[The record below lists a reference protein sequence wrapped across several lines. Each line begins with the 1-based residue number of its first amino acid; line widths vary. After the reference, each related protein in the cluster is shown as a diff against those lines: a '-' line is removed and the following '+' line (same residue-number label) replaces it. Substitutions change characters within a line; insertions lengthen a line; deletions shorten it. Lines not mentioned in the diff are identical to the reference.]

1 MGKGRILVI
10 DDDAFFRVL
19 CSDMLAGCGYSVK
32 TASSGKEALAVLEDE
47 SFDIVVTDL
56 VMPDLSG
63 IEVLERVKQ
72 QNTLTDVILV
82 TGHGSIES
90 AIAALRS
97 GAFDY
102 IMKPLNEAE
111 LLHTVGSCM
120 EKRKL
125 LEENQEMRQSLRLFE
140 VSRAIS
146 TTLDIPRLYELTLDA
161 LLQTVPAESGIA
173 TFHESDLRTLAVKAS
188 RHIDP
193 EQAERLAGFFKAV
206 FEREYDGRPGII
218 VFSKTEL
225 DFREGGPLGGFGS
238 FIVAPLAKGQKAIG
252 FFILL
257 SRKPKEDFSDKD
269 LLNASFIAD
278 HASTAYENAE
288 KYADA
293 KGIAFIDSLTNL
305 YNAKYLDLV
314 LDKEIK
320 RADRLRMPV
329 TVLFL
334 DLDNFKNV
342 NDSNDHL
349 VGSRVLVELGH
360 LLLKCVREV
369 DTVIRYGGDEFVI
382 ILADADHKVAT
393 SVADRIRTTIERHE
407 FVQSEE
413 NLVLRITASIGVATY
428 PTHTRDM
435 RELLKAADKAMY
447 KAKDLSR
454 NTVFVAPIPGIAV
467 PK

>member
-19 CSDMLAGCGYSVK
+19 CSDMLTGGGYSVK
-32 TASSGKEALAVLEDE
+32 VASSGKEALAVMEDE
-47 SFDIVVTDL
+47 GFDIVMTDL
-56 VMPDLSG
+56 VMPDLG
-63 IEVLERVKQ
+63 GMEVLERVKQ
-72 QNTLTDVILV
+72 KNTLTDVILV

-111 LLHTVGSCM
+111 LLHTIGSCM

-140 VSRAIS
+140 VSRAIT
-146 TTLDIPRLYELTLDA
+146 TTLDISRLYELTLDA
-161 LLQTVPAESGIA
+161 LLQTVPADSGIA
-173 TFHESDLRTLAVKAS
+173 TFHEHDLRTLAVKAS

-193 EQAERLAGFFKAV
+193 EQAELLAGLFKTV
-206 FEREYDGRPGII
+206 FERDCEARPEIR
-218 VFSKTEL
+218 VFPMREL
-225 DFREGGPLGGFGS
+225 GFAENGPLKGFES
-238 FIVAPLAKGQKAIG
+238 FIAAPLVRGQKAIG
-252 FFILL
+252 YFILL
-257 SRKPKEDFSDKD
+257 SRKRKEEYSEKD
-269 LLNASFIAD
+269 LMNASFIAE

-293 KGIAFIDSLTNL
+293 KEMAFIDSLTNL

-382 ILADADHKVAT
+382 ILADADHRAAMQVAN
-393 SVADRIRTTIERHE
+393 RIRATIERHE
-407 FVQSEE
+407 FVQAEE
-413 NLVLRITASIGVATY
+413 KLVLKITASIGVATY
-428 PTHTRDM
+428 PTHTRNM
-435 RELLKAADKAMY
+435 RELLKTADKAMY

-454 NTVFVAPIPGIAV
+454 NTVFLAPIPEIAV

>member
-19 CSDMLAGCGYSVK
+19 CSDMLTGGGFEVR
-32 TASSGKEALAVLEDE
+32 TASSGKEALALIEVE

-111 LLHTVGSCM
+111 LLHTVESCM

-125 LEENQEMRQSLRLFE
+125 LEENHEMRQSLRLFE
-140 VSRAIS
+140 VSRVIT
-146 TTLDIPRLYELTLDA
+146 TTLDIPKLYELTLDA
-161 LLQTVPAESGIA
+161 LLQTVPADSGIA
-173 TFHESDLRTLAVKAS
+173 TYYESDLRNLAVKAS
-188 RHIDP
+188 RHVDP
-193 EQAERLAGFFKAV
+193 AEAERLAGLFKSL
-206 FEREYDGRPGII
+206 FERDYNARPEIR
-218 VFSKTEL
+218 VFSMAE
-225 DFREGGPLGGFGS
+225 FVFAENGPLKGFNS
-238 FIVAPLAKGQKAIG
+238 FVAAPLVRGQKAIG
-252 FFILL
+252 YFILL
-257 SRKPKEDFSDKD
+257 SLKTKEEYSEKD
-269 LLNASFIAD
+269 LMNASFIAE

-288 KYADA
+288 KYAAA
-293 KGIAFIDSLTNL
+293 KEMAFIDSLTNL

-349 VGSRVLVELGH
+349 VGSKVLVELGH

-382 ILADADHKVAT
+382 ILADADHKAAMRVAN
-393 SVADRIRTTIERHE
+393 RIRTTIERHE
-407 FVQSEE
+407 FIQEE
-413 NLVLRITASIGVATY
+413 ERLVLRVTASIGVATY

-435 RELLKAADKAMY
+435 RELLKTADKAMY

-454 NTVFVAPIPGIAV
+454 NTVFLAPV
-467 PK
+467 PETPVL